1 MKPTEQL
8 VAAIRELRFAIDRL
22 TGDELGEMQP
32 AARQALVAQAQ
43 ALQTDLETLLR
54 ALGEESGA
62 DVRESD
68 LAGQLPDY

>member
-22 TGDELGEMQP
+22 TCDELSDMQP

-43 ALQTDLETLLR
+43 ALETDLESLLR
-54 ALGEESGA
+54 ALGEGTDAGVWEA
-62 DVRESD
+62 E
-68 LAGQLPDY
+68 LAGE

>member
-43 ALQTDLETLLR
+43 ALEADLQALQG
-54 ALGEESGA
+54 ALGA
-62 DVRESD
+62 DARESE
-68 LAGQLPDY
+68 LAVE

>member
-43 ALQTDLETLLR
+43 ALEADLQALQS
-54 ALGEESGA
+54 ALGA
-62 DVRESD
+62 DARESE
-68 LAGQLPDY
+68 LAAE

>member
-43 ALQTDLETLLR
+43 ALQADLQALQS
-54 ALGEESGA
+54 ALGA
-62 DVRESD
+62 DARESE
-68 LAGQLPDY
+68 LAAE